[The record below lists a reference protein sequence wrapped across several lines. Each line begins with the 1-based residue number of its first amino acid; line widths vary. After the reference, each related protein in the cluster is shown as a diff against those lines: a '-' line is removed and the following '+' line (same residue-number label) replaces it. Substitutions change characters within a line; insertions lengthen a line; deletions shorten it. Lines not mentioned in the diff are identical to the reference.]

1 VGCDDVTLAKWFLK
15 HCGAL
20 IFKKKFLLDVFDLE
34 DEGATFV

>member
-20 IFKKKFLLDVFDLE
+20 IFKEKFLLEVVDSEV
-34 DEGATFV
+34 EGATLV